1 MVLEEVLESVRN
13 LKQSDVRSL
22 VESRLKEF
30 EQNGRRTS
38 NEIFKELCFCILAA
52 NFNAERSMKIQM
64 QIGDGFLFF
73 QRGMLARKL
82 RALGHRFPNTRAKYI
97 VQAREYKDSLKEIIR
112 SHENE
117 DELREWLAE
126 NVMGIGYKESS
137 HFLRNIGYNGLAI
150 LDFHI
155 IDIMV
160 RCGLIDE
167 PKTLTKRRYREIEG
181 ILRKVAE
188 RSSLELG
195 ELDLYLWYMET
206 GRVLK

>member
-73 QRGMLARKL
+73 
-82 RALGHRFPNTRAKYI
+82 
-97 VQAREYKDSLKEIIR
+97 REECWPGS
-112 SHENE
+112 
-117 DELREWLAE
+117 
-126 NVMGIGYKESS
+126 
-137 HFLRNIGYNGLAI
+137 
-150 LDFHI
+150 
-155 IDIMV
+155 
-160 RCGLIDE
+160 
-167 PKTLTKRRYREIEG
+167 
-181 ILRKVAE
+181 
-188 RSSLELG
+188 
-195 ELDLYLWYMET
+195 
-206 GRVLK
+206 